1 MALTGA
7 VGAINVKVSADAT
20 GFNASMNK
28 VGSKVAA
35 TSKRVRAS
43 ANTYAKWGAVA
54 ATAALTVGAAMVK
67 NQMKVLDALAK
78 TSDALGVQQ
87 KQLQALQH
95 VAELT
100 GTGAA
105 QLSVNLERMQR
116 RIGEV
121 ARKGGQA
128 AAALSEIGVSAS
140 EMIELPADQQLVRI
154 SQAMVGVTNSSIK
167 ASIAM
172 DLFGRDGVRM
182 LKMME
187 QLGQNGIA
195 PTVAELEALG
205 VSLSRLDTAKVEQ
218 ANDALFRTKQVT
230 DGVVNQI
237 AIKLSP
243 LITQMG
249 EDFLNAAKEGEGFGS
264 TIDSVM
270 SKSAVVVGVFA
281 DALHGIKIIFKGL
294 EIAGK
299 TMGLAVVKVMQ
310 GALLGVQMFIDKS
323 ISSINNLIDNINVIS
338 GAGISSIERFE
349 LGAVQSFANLAESG
363 KEQIASLVT
372 EMHNMAMTQLP
383 SDQFDAWVAK
393 AEAAATAAATAATTA
408 NGDGSGSTVGLSDAD
423 KVKMQEKLTAISQSL
438 MSETELKRLA
448 LENDAIV
455 LKEALDN
462 KLILQTEHDEK
473 LLALVAQTNGEM
485 TAIEEKAAR
494 DKESINARTE
504 SAIRSM
510 QAATV
515 QNAIGL
521 LDAFAGK
528 SKAAAIAAL
537 ALSKGLAIAQTI
549 QNTGVAVMA
558 ALAVDPTG
566 VLAARAK
573 AMGALNVGMIAA
585 TGLVQAA
592 SISSGGASSM
602 TNSGGMPAQ
611 RTTSGG
617 GSSGGGMGDRNI
629 SISGLDPSSMF
640 SGEQVRDLLKNMA
653 GDGADFTFLTSGG

>member
-28 VGSKVAA
+28 VASKVAA
-35 TSKRVRAS
+35 TSKRVRDS

-54 ATAALTVGAAMVK
+54 ATAALTIGSAMVK
-67 NQMKVLDALAK
+67 SQMKVLDSLAK

-187 QLGQNGIA
+187 QLGQDGIA
-195 PTVAELEALG
+195 PTVAELESLG
-205 VSLSRLDTAKVEQ
+205 VSLSRMDTAKVEQ

-249 EDFLNAAKEGEGFGS
+249 EDFLNAAKAGEGFGS
-264 TIDSVM
+264 TIDSIM
-270 SKSAVVVGVFA
+270 KKSITVVGLFS
-281 DALHGIKIIFKGL
+281 DSLHGLKIVFKGL

-393 AEAAATAAATAATTA
+393 AEAAATAAATAATAA
-408 NGDGSGSTVGLSDAD
+408 NGEGGGSTVGLSDVD
-423 KVKMQEKLTAISQSL
+423 KVKMQEKLTAISESL

-448 LENDAIV
+448 LETDLLV
-455 LKEALDN
+455 LKDALAN
-462 KLILQTEHDEK
+462 ELLAQSEHDQQK
-473 LLALVAQTNGEM
+473 KALEAKTSSEI
-485 TAIEEKAAR
+485 TAIEDKAKKDRDNLAQAEKSA
-494 DKESINARTE
+494 KINAVSQTFGGLSTLMNTE
-504 SAIRSM
+504 SKKLF
-510 QAATV
+510 
-515 QNAIGL
+515 AIG
-521 LDAFAGK
+521 
-528 SKAAAIAAL
+528 KAAAIAGAVVDGY
-537 ALSKGLAIAQTI
+537 AAVSKTMASAPYPLNIGLAAAQ
-549 QNTGVAVMA
+549 GVAS
-558 ALAVDPTG
+558 AVQIQG
-566 VLAARAK
+566 IAK
-573 AMGALNVGMIAA
+573 QKIGGAQSMGA
-585 TGLVQAA
+585 TA
-592 SISSGGASSM
+592 SFSGGTPT
-602 TNSGGMPAQ
+602 TN
-611 RTTSGG
+611 TSGG
-617 GSSGGGMGDRNI
+617 GGGMGDRNI

>member
-1 MALTGA
+1 
-7 VGAINVKVSADAT
+7 
-20 GFNASMNK
+20 MNK
-28 VGSKVAA
+28 VGAKVAA
-35 TSKRVRAS
+35 TSKRVRDS

-54 ATAALTVGAAMVK
+54 ATAALTIGSAMVK
-67 NQMKVLDALAK
+67 SQMKVLDSLAK

-187 QLGQNGIA
+187 QLGQDGIA

-205 VSLSRLDTAKVEQ
+205 VSLSRMDTAKVEQ

-249 EDFLNAAKEGEGFGS
+249 EDFLNAAKAGEGFGS
-264 TIDSVM
+264 TIDSIM
-270 SKSAVVVGVFA
+270 KKSITVVGLFS
-281 DALHGIKIIFKGL
+281 DSLHGLKIVFKGL

-299 TMGLAVVKVMQ
+299 TMGLIVLKVMQ
-310 GALLGVQMFIDKS
+310 AAGLGIQVFVD
-323 ISSINNLIDNINVIS
+323 SSIKTINTLIDNINLIPGVAIP
-338 GAGISSIERFE
+338 AIQRFE
-349 LGAVQSFANLAESG
+349 IAAVQSLTNLANDGE
-363 KEQIASLVT
+363 EQILSLVESMRT
-372 EMHNMAMTQLP
+372 MALAPLP
-383 SDQFDAWVAK
+383 SEQLDAWAAK
-393 AEAAATAAATAATTA
+393 AEAAANAAATAAVA
-408 NGDGSGSTVGLSDAD
+408 SGGEGGGGGVGLSDVD
-423 KVKMQEKLTAISQSL
+423 KVKMQEKLTAISESL

-448 LENDAIV
+448 LETDLLV
-455 LKEALDN
+455 LKEALAN
-462 KLILQTEHDEK
+462 ELLAQSEHDQQK
-473 LLALVAQTNGEM
+473 KALEARTSSEI
-485 TAIEEKAAR
+485 TAIEDKAKKDRDNLAQAEKSA
-494 DKESINARTE
+494 KINAVSQTFGGLSTLMNTE
-504 SAIRSM
+504 SKKLF
-510 QAATV
+510 
-515 QNAIGL
+515 AIG
-521 LDAFAGK
+521 
-528 SKAAAIAAL
+528 KAAAIAGAVVDGY
-537 ALSKGLAIAQTI
+537 AAVSKTMASAPYPLNIGLAAAQ
-549 QNTGVAVMA
+549 GVAS
-558 ALAVDPTG
+558 AVQIQG
-566 VLAARAK
+566 IAK
-573 AMGALNVGMIAA
+573 QKIGGAQSMGA
-585 TGLVQAA
+585 TA
-592 SISSGGASSM
+592 SFSGGTPT
-602 TNSGGMPAQ
+602 TN
-611 RTTSGG
+611 TSGG
-617 GSSGGGMGDRNI
+617 GGGMGDRNI

-653 GDGADFTFLTSGG
+653 GDGADFTFLASGG

>member
-20 GFNASMNK
+20 GFHASMNK
-28 VGSKVAA
+28 VGAKVAA
-35 TSKRVRAS
+35 TSKRVRDS

-187 QLGQNGIA
+187 QLGQDGIA

-205 VSLSRLDTAKVEQ
+205 VSLSRMDTAKVEQ

-249 EDFLNAAKEGEGFGS
+249 EDFLNAAKAGEGFGS
-264 TIDSVM
+264 TIDSIM
-270 SKSAVVVGVFA
+270 KKSITVVGLFS
-281 DALHGIKIIFKGL
+281 DSLHGLKIVFKGL

-299 TMGLAVVKVMQ
+299 TMGLIVLKVMQ
-310 GALLGVQMFIDKS
+310 AAGLGIQVFVD
-323 ISSINNLIDNINVIS
+323 SSIKTINTLIDNINLIPGVAIP
-338 GAGISSIERFE
+338 AIQRFE
-349 LGAVQSFANLAESG
+349 IAAVQSLTNLANDGE
-363 KEQIASLVT
+363 EQILSLVESMRT
-372 EMHNMAMTQLP
+372 MALAPLP
-383 SDQFDAWVAK
+383 SEQLDAWVAK
-393 AEAAATAAATAATTA
+393 AEAAANAAATAAVA
-408 NGDGSGSTVGLSDAD
+408 SGGEGGGGGVGLSDVD
-423 KVKMQEKLTAISQSL
+423 KVKMQEKLTAISESL

-448 LENDAIV
+448 LETDLLV
-455 LKEALDN
+455 LKEALAN
-462 KLILQTEHDEK
+462 ELLAQSEHDQQK
-473 LLALVAQTNGEM
+473 KALEARTSSEI
-485 TAIEEKAAR
+485 TAIEDKAKKDRDNLAQAEKSA
-494 DKESINARTE
+494 KINAVSQTFGGLSTLMNTE
-504 SAIRSM
+504 SKKLF
-510 QAATV
+510 
-515 QNAIGL
+515 AIG
-521 LDAFAGK
+521 
-528 SKAAAIAAL
+528 KAAAIAGAVVDGY
-537 ALSKGLAIAQTI
+537 AAVSKTMASAPYPLNIGLAAAQ
-549 QNTGVAVMA
+549 GVAS
-558 ALAVDPTG
+558 AVQIQG
-566 VLAARAK
+566 IAK
-573 AMGALNVGMIAA
+573 QKIGGAQSMGA
-585 TGLVQAA
+585 TA
-592 SISSGGASSM
+592 SFSGGTPT
-602 TNSGGMPAQ
+602 TN
-611 RTTSGG
+611 TSGG
-617 GSSGGGMGDRNI
+617 GGGMGDRNI

>member
-187 QLGQNGIA
+187 QLGQDGIA

-264 TIDSVM
+264 TIDRIM
-270 SKSAVVVGVFA
+270 KSSLTVVGIFS

-299 TMGLAVVKVMQ
+299 AMGLVVLKVME
-310 GALLGVQMFIDKS
+310 GAAKAIETLLNLS
-323 ISSINNLIDNINVIS
+323 ITGTNKLV
-338 GAGISSIERFE
+338 AGINKIPGVGLPLIKKFE
-349 LGAVQSFANLAESG
+349 LSAGKMFENLANNGE
-363 KEQIASLVT
+363 T
-372 EMHNMAMTQLP
+372 EILRLTQELHNMAMTQLP
-383 SDQFDAWVAK
+383 SEQLDAWVAK
-393 AEAAATAAATAATTA
+393 AEAAANAAAIASTEK
-408 NGDGSGSTVGLSDAD
+408 GEGGGGSTVGLSDAD
-423 KVKMQEKLTAISQSL
+423 KVKMQEKLTAISESL

-448 LENDAIV
+448 LENDLII
-455 LKEALDN
+455 LKEALAN
-462 KLILQTEHDEK
+462 ELIAKTEHDQQK
-473 LLALVAQTNGEM
+473 KALEAKTSSEI
-485 TAIEEKAAR
+485 TAIEDKAKKDRDNLAQAEKSA
-494 DKESINARTE
+494 KINAVSQTFGGLSTLMNTE
-504 SAIRSM
+504 SKKLF
-510 QAATV
+510 
-515 QNAIGL
+515 AIG
-521 LDAFAGK
+521 
-528 SKAAAIAAL
+528 KAAAIPGAVVDGYAAV
-537 ALSKGLAIAQTI
+537 SKTMASAPYPLNIGLAAAQ
-549 QNTGVAVMA
+549 GVAS
-558 ALAVDPTG
+558 AVQIQG
-566 VLAARAK
+566 IAK
-573 AMGALNVGMIAA
+573 QKIGGAQSMGA
-585 TGLVQAA
+585 TA
-592 SISSGGASSM
+592 SFSGGTPT
-602 TNSGGMPAQ
+602 TN
-611 RTTSGG
+611 TSGG
-617 GSSGGGMGDRNI
+617 GGMGERNI

>member
-281 DALHGIKIIFKGL
+281 DALHNIKIIFKGL

-393 AEAAATAAATAATTA
+393 AEAAATAAATA

-423 KVKMQEKLTAISQSL
+423 KVKMQEKLTAISESL

-617 GSSGGGMGDRNI
+617 GSSGGGMGRNV

-640 SGEQVRDLLKNMA
+640 SGEQVRDLLKNLA
-653 GDGADFTFLTSGG
+653 GDGADFTFLNSGG